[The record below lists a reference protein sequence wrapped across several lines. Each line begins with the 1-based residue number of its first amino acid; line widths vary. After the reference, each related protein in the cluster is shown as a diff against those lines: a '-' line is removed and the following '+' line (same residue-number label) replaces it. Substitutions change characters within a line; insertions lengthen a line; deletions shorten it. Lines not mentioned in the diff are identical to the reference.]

1 MLRFF
6 MTGSTV
12 DHGQGSRMPGMPAG
26 TFGLAGDPQGVVTS
40 GCGLRVP
47 YAMATYRKRGTVTYT

>member
-1 MLRFF
+1 